1 VDLAAVAR
9 LTQEEGMAR
18 LELLGGRADARER
31 LCACGVPSQDDRRRH
46 ALRLRYSLHVSGIEF
61 AGGQR
66 TGPTGICIGVH
77 TVQPDVERYGGG
89 SLLGRRLPLAR
100 RFSGTRIV

>member
-1 VDLAAVAR
+1 MARVA
-9 LTQEEGMAR
+9 QEEEIAR
-18 LELLGGRADARER
+18 LELLGRRADACER
-31 LCACGVPSQDDRRRH
+31 LCACGVPGQDDRRRH
-46 ALRLRYSLHVSGIEF
+46 ALRLRYSRHVSGIEF
-61 AGGQR
+61 AGGER

-77 TVQPDVERYGGG
+77 TVQPDVKRYGGG